1 VNMTAYGLRWQS
13 LVDFVVLA
21 LSIYL
26 LLPWSRDARALRVT
40 LGILALEA
48 GALVAGQ
55 LDLAITVWVLHAA
68 AVTAGVVLIVLF

>member
-21 LSIYL
+21 LSIDL
-26 LLPWSRDARALRVT
+26 LLRWSRDARALRVA

-55 LDLAITVWVLHAA
+55 LDLPITVWVLHAA